1 MQSTQNNKTIT
12 TTWCNYTSLLYG
24 RYWCIYNYQQQFCD
38 PLSFSLSIF
47 KSRFFTRVVGERE
60 AFVSP
65 KNYSIYLLHLPFI
78 PLKQEKGVDLIL
90 TPHRRRRRHFSTFVE
105 YSFWHRLLIRSQPIE
120 LQLYIQYN
128 NANVAF
134 AVCYLNHFWYL
145 SYNHYWVTNYLSRIG
160 YLHIISL
167 VDKYQYNKYRFSKNC
182 IVVL

>member
-24 RYWCIYNYQQQFCD
+24 RYWFIIINNNFVTLFHFRYR
-38 PLSFSLSIF
+38 FSRAAF
-47 KSRFFTRVVGERE
+47 SREWCERE
-60 AFVSP
+60 EAFISP

-78 PLKQEKGVDLIL
+78 PLKQEKGVDLIS